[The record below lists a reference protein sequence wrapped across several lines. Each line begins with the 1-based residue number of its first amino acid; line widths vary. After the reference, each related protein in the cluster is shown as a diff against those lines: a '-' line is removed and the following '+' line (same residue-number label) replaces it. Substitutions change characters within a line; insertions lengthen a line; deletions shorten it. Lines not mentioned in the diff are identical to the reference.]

1 MGAIY
6 ACILSRIVA
15 NLLEQLFVLIL
26 KLQKKLLPENAVLI
40 LHYIYITSESI
51 AHFAE
56 TQNWKLKQMAE
67 NTISR
72 IQFLSSN
79 LRFLLLLIAV
89 L

>member
-51 AHFAE
+51 PRFAE
-56 TQNWKLKQMAE
+56 TQIGN
-67 NTISR
+67 
-72 IQFLSSN
+72 
-79 LRFLLLLIAV
+79 
-89 L
+89 